1 MPASFTAAVVV
12 AVVVAALSSSS
23 SASASSSASS
33 SSASSSA
40 SSAPPPHLLTL
51 QPCQYGDGLQTYSQQ
66 GGPLN
71 PVTGLPTTVAYLTL
85 GAGVGGMCVVPVAFS
100 PRAPGRALIA
110 AGDCSLPIATW
121 NVTWDPHTNGMQLSP
136 SVSPFFGLCLSAPE
150 KTGGALGLSACGPGP
165 AINETQLWGFNGN
178 PAFQG
183 LFPFSNMKA
192 CATVASS

>member
-23 SASASSSASS
+23 SASSASPP
-33 SSASSSA
+33 A
-40 SSAPPPHLLTL
+40 APPPHLLTL
-51 QPCQYGDGLQTYSQQ
+51 QPCQYGDGLQTYAQQ
-66 GGPLN
+66 DGPLN

-136 SVSPFFGLCLSAPE
+136 SVDPFFGLCLSAPE

-165 AINETQLWGFNGN
+165 AVKNETQLWGFNGN